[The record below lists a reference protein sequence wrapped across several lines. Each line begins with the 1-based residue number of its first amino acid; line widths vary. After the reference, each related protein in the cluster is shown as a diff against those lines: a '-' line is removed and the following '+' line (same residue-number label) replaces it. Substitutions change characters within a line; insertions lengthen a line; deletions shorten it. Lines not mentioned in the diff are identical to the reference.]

1 MTEDEKREFYKELR
15 ERIKQLRMHYLKN
28 RVHYTT
34 RTMNN
39 TFSAAI
45 VFTTVATFVYWG
57 LNNAY
62 PQ

>member
-1 MTEDEKREFYKELR
+1 M
-15 ERIKQLRMHYLKN
+15 
-28 RVHYTT
+28 T

-39 TFSAAI
+39 TFFSAAI